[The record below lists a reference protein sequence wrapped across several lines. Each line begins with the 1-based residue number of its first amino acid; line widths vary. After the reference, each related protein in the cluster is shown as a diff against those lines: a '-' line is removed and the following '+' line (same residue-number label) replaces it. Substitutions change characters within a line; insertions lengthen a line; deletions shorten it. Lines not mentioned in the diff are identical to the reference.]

1 MGEQTREALEAVR
14 TDLGEMLRES
24 ERQRRQVRDEIL
36 RLAWD
41 LGMDHD
47 DPVLLRVADLS
58 IRDLVM
64 VVREWVQAQ
73 RERRERAEQA
83 AKGQP
88 LVQRITYTAESLA
101 GGGKS
106 GGAA

>member
-24 ERQRRQVRDEIL
+24 ERQRRRVRDEVL

-58 IRDLVM
+58 ILDLVM
-64 VVREWVQAQ
+64 VVRGWVQAQ
-73 RERRERAEQA
+73 RERRERQGA
-83 AKGQP
+83 A
-88 LVQRITYTAESLA
+88 A
-101 GGGKS
+101 